1 MPPGGP
7 VPSRPRSGRGPVLV
21 VAILLLLVGVG
32 ALIVYLTQRGSDG
45 FPDQALGYERL
56 HTEEA
61 ERAERSVEDIRIGDV
76 EISVALYGTAGDPE
90 LLAALYDNYP
100 GGVAAETIIQGAAN
114 GAEATGG
121 EVDRESLQLSE
132 SNGYSF
138 ACMSGGGPG
147 FLVPGGPSEQGVM
160 CVFQGE
166 LVGVTVT
173 TRTQE
178 PTAGLSDVQAF
189 VEALEAA

>member
-1 MPPGGP
+1 MPSGGP
-7 VPSRPRSGRGPVLV
+7 VPTRPRSGRGPVLV
-21 VAILLLLVGVG
+21 VATLLLLAGIG

-45 FPDQALGYERL
+45 FPGG
-56 HTEEA
+56 A
-61 ERAERSVEDIRIGDV
+61 ERAERAVEDIRIGDV
-76 EISVALYGTAGDPE
+76 EISAALYGTAGSPE
-90 LLAALYDNYP
+90 LFAALYDNYP
-100 GGVAAETIIQGAAN
+100 SGVAAETIIQGAAN

-121 EVDRESLQLSE
+121 NIDQESLQVSE

-178 PTAGLSDVQAF
+178 PTVGLSDVQAF